1 MAGESN
7 WSESVTVNTLVDLMN
22 IPRAE
27 SLIFEKSTNT
37 AHVQTPTTELLLVAE
52 LEIQTD
58 DGGWKKYADHKMSR
72 SSYGAMNVDVA
83 TQSIGY
89 NQLPVTELRSV
100 LKSVLT
106 Y

>member
-100 LKSVLT
+100 LKRV
-106 Y
+106 